1 MSKQAGLP
9 EWREA
14 PEAIFGAG
22 AETLAFPSFF
32 SEMRVS
38 VSQGNLLFK
47 AFELR
52 FLRLALTRSSLSIT
66 ILRFEA
72 SKNRSE
78 RNRKRRSH

>member
-47 AFELR
+47 AFVL
-52 FLRLALTRSSLSIT
+52 FFS
-66 ILRFEA
+66 
-72 SKNRSE
+72 
-78 RNRKRRSH
+78 